1 MKKNEN
7 KSEAA
12 SLREKAEA
20 LLSINSLEDGSSYQ
34 EADSLKLIH
43 ELQVHQLELEMQ
55 NEELIKAKDQAD
67 AARIKATTLYDFAPS
82 AYFTLDKDG
91 VIIELNLSGAK
102 LVGKERE
109 YLQSKR
115 FSLYTTNDTKPVFS
129 HFLEKVFESQSRQS
143 CEITLLQNA
152 ATPTYVNLT
161 GTMVENSDYCWVT
174 GEDVTDLRLM
184 KEVLME
190 NDSRLDLAMHTANMA
205 WWGMNIETGSVSFGK
220 RKAEMLGYPPEKF
233 THYKDFTELLHP
245 DDSDKAKNAMRTLI
259 NGEAKRYE
267 VEYRILTKSGAY
279 KWFYDIGS
287 MVSRNEKGVPNTVT
301 GIVMDITE
309 RKKAEE
315 NLLMSM
321 HLTQNIIDNSPS
333 LFYLFDLEGKF
344 ILANRKLEKILGVS
358 KEGLIGKTR
367 ESIMPDEIAESHRK
381 NDLVVINSKE
391 AQSFEE
397 DNMESDGL
405 HYYITEKF
413 PLLDSEGNV
422 YAVGGISTDITER
435 KRAEESIRTS
445 EAKWHNLFEIL
456 PVGVSIVDSQH
467 NVVEFNAMLGQILD
481 LTKEGLQNG
490 AYKERTYF
498 RSDYTLMKPEE
509 FPSNR
514 AIHENTMIRNIEIG
528 VKKEDES
535 IIWTSV
541 SASPFPAING
551 TITVT
556 SDITK
561 IKQAEEE
568 LRKSEEKW
576 RSLVFNSPDFIALHD
591 REGRFLFLNHYA
603 EGYSEKEVLGK
614 SAFDHVSK
622 ESREAYKAI
631 FEKCI
636 TTMTK
641 QEIEYSAFGDLGE
654 IRTYESSLVPFMA
667 QGNAI
672 NVLVVARDFTER
684 KKTEEEFHQSKNQL
698 AELYKHLSEV
708 REEERTNMAREI
720 HDDLGQSLAG
730 LKLDLIGLKEDI
742 NGINWLKEK
751 IDREISMVDDT
762 IKTVRKLTSDLRPQM
777 LDELGLASAIE
788 WQSREFIKRTGIK
801 CNLEIEEIE
810 NLNGNIAISL
820 FRIFQASITNIML
833 HSQAK
838 SVNIKLGIVGELLQL
853 SIFDDGIGI
862 SQEQL
867 NSSKSFGIIG
877 MRERANQINGTFI
890 INTQPNKGTKIS
902 VNVDLTK
909 KEESL

>member
-1 MKKNEN
+1 MKKNGN

-109 YLQSKR
+109 YLKSKR

-445 EAKWHNLFEIL
+445 EAKW
-456 PVGVSIVDSQH
+456 
-467 NVVEFNAMLGQILD
+467 
-481 LTKEGLQNG
+481 
-490 AYKERTYF
+490 
-498 RSDYTLMKPEE
+498 
-509 FPSNR
+509 
-514 AIHENTMIRNIEIG
+514 
-528 VKKEDES
+528 
-535 IIWTSV
+535 
-541 SASPFPAING
+541 
-551 TITVT
+551 
-556 SDITK
+556 
-561 IKQAEEE
+561 
-568 LRKSEEKW
+568 

-614 SAFDHVSK
+614 SAYDHVSK